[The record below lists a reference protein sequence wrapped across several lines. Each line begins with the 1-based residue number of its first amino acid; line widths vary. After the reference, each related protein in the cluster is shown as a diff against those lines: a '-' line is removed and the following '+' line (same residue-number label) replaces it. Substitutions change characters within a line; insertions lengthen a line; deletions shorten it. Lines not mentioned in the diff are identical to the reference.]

1 MYLQR
6 IIMPTGKVSW
16 TGFDDRGSVVPEI
29 REFVLYLEAR
39 HYAPSTVKHYA
50 KHVVR
55 LGNYLGAFGKG
66 FGALTAPEFDR
77 FVKAVV
83 RHGDLLDADAAL
95 NIIPLRHEGAELSAS
110 LYNQILFAIKGFYQY
125 LDMHQSSAV
134 FGETETHRGYDAP
147 DSYKPF
153 LHHISGRKARRMTE
167 RRSDKAAKAASAK
180 RAADSR
186 LLPEDILRII
196 EAATLARDALLV
208 VILYTT
214 GMRIGEARGLLH
226 EDFRLGENI
235 IWVTPRELE
244 NGARVKNGK
253 ARPIPVPEFIIRM
266 YEDYIAS
273 DEYLAAFESGT
284 DFVFCNV
291 LGGRIGRGLTED
303 NVYDIQDRLARKSG
317 VDFTWHIF
325 RHSHASEAIAQ
336 GYSLLDVA
344 DRLGHASPQTTNSIY
359 KHLFN
364 AEYRKLRLRSHEEL
378 AGKLDNF
385 RRQALTEETLKW
397 L

>member
-1 MYLQR
+1 MHLQR
-6 IIMPTGKVSW
+6 IVMPTGKVSW
-16 TGFDDRGSVVPEI
+16 TAFDDSGAVVPEI

-55 LGNYLGAFGKG
+55 LGNYLGTFGKG

-83 RHGDLLDADAAL
+83 RHGDRLDAEMAL
-95 NIIPLRHEGAELSAS
+95 NIIPLRQEHVELSAS
-110 LYNQILFAIKGFYQY
+110 LYNQILFAIKGFYQF
-125 LDMHQSSAV
+125 LDMRLGSAV
-134 FGETETHRGYDAP
+134 FGETDKHRGYDAP
-147 DSYKPF
+147 DTYKPF
-153 LHHISGRKARRMTE
+153 LHHISGRKARRNTE
-167 RRSDKAAKAASAK
+167 RRADKKAKAAAAK

-186 LLPEDILRII
+186 LLPEEVFRII
-196 EAATLARDALLV
+196 EAAALARDAFLV

-226 EDFRLGENI
+226 EDFRLGENV
-235 IWVTPRELE
+235 IWVTPRDLE
-244 NGARVKNGK
+244 NGARVKSGK
-253 ARPIPVPEFIIRM
+253 ARPIPVPDFIMSM

-303 NVYDIQDRLARKSG
+303 NAYDIQDRLARKSG
-317 VDFTWHIF
+317 VDFTWHLF

-378 AGKLDNF
+378 AGNLDNL
-385 RRQALTEETLKW
+385 RRRALTEEQLKW

>member
-6 IIMPTGKVSW
+6 ILMPNGKVSW
-16 TGFDDRGSVVPEI
+16 TAFDDGGSPVLEI

-39 HYAPSTVKHYA
+39 HYAPSTIKHYA

-55 LGNYLGAFGKG
+55 LGNYLGAFGKSFTG
-66 FGALTAPEFDR
+66 LTAPEYDR
-77 FVKAVV
+77 YVRAVV
-83 RHGDLLDADAAL
+83 QHGDQLDADMAL
-95 NIIPLRHEGAELSAS
+95 NIIPLRQDRVEVSAS
-110 LYNQILFAIKGFYQY
+110 LYNQILFAVKGFYQF
-125 LDMHQSSAV
+125 LDLRLASAV
-134 FGETETHRGYDAP
+134 FGEADRKPGYDAP
-147 DSYKPF
+147 DAYRPF
-153 LHHISGRKARRMTE
+153 LQHISARKARRNTE
-167 RRSDKAAKAASAK
+167 RRADKKAKAAAAK

-186 LLPEDILRII
+186 LLPEEVFRII
-196 EAATLARDALLV
+196 QAATLARDAFLV

-226 EDFRLGENI
+226 EDFRLDENV

-244 NGARVKNGK
+244 NGARVKSGK
-253 ARPIPVPEFIIRM
+253 ARPIPVPEFVMRM
-266 YEDYIAS
+266 YEDFIAS
-273 DEYLAAFESGT
+273 DEYLEAFESGT
-284 DFVFCNV
+284 DFVFCNIRA
-291 LGGRIGRGLTED
+291 GRIGRGLTED
-303 NVYDIQDRLARKSG
+303 SAYGIQDRLVQRSG

-325 RHSHASEAIAQ
+325 RHSHASEAIGQ

-364 AEYRKLRLRSHEEL
+364 AEYRKLRLRSHDEL
-378 AGKLDNF
+378 EGSLDKL
-385 RRQALTEETLKW
+385 RREGLTEEQKKW